1 MRILLGLFGTV
12 LCVFIQKTNGEIPD
26 CDFFDT
32 VDVSAGQWLS
42 NGSYLFE
49 DLVIPA
55 HLTGEYDFKLQSNN
69 SKEHVASHL
78 RGCVCQLKTCVR
90 FCCDLYDIMS
100 EGNCFNDTSKEELDA
115 MDPFLNITLKDGS
128 VVKRHFKNEMFVQ
141 RDLPRPCDSMFYLDN
156 RDKIDEY
163 TLFENGTFLRHH
175 GKVTLN
181 KQKYCLQ
188 HLVFDETT
196 DTEFIQIAPYNCHP
210 QTQAQDISKTWH
222 TVVMVIS
229 LICMLLTISVYL
241 FFKKLRNL
249 HGQCFIC
256 YMVSLFMAY
265 LFFLL
270 NLWDLTNDF
279 CITAGFIGYFFVM
292 AAFLWLSV
300 ISLHLWMT
308 FKGSV
313 VISGFLGDDQFLA
326 YSICA
331 WGLSFFLTG
340 ITYLVDKVA
349 DHENWAPRMGNENEC
364 WIYTRD
370 WSAMIYLYGPILLL
384 IAFNITTFVL
394 TARIIISVKRSI
406 NNFTHKQDK
415 NKKLN
420 SDKQSYTFF
429 LRLFIIMGLS
439 WSFEIISYLVQDKDV
454 WAKVFRV
461 TDYFNWSQGT
471 IVFIVFILKRSTLK
485 LIRQA
490 THPKPKL
497 RDTNMKSG
505 RGRSEN
511 RSLTS
516 TA

>member
-222 TVVMVIS
+222 TV
-229 LICMLLTISVYL
+229 
-241 FFKKLRNL
+241 
-249 HGQCFIC
+249 
-256 YMVSLFMAY
+256 
-265 LFFLL
+265 
-270 NLWDLTNDF
+270 
-279 CITAGFIGYFFVM
+279 GFIGYFFVM